1 MQKDTSEIIGEV
13 LTKIIT
19 SLTVMIKLSTI
30 NKLKNNKIIRRKR
43 YSQLV
48 ALLFG
53 FLMLHLQKLK
63 DQEVTEAMQFS
74 VHMLNEHLSK
84 SHSDFF
90 EGIDFRPNDQGGY
103 SKLNS
108 DICKWYIDNF
118 SNESIKPIRV
128 TGTHLFLLLVEKNSI
143 SDQTYE
149 NLKKDGSLL
158 AREAD
163 YNMVHALSEIFIK
176 NENTL

>member
-163 YNMVHALSEIFIK
+163 YNMVNALDEIFIK